1 MHDMLSMSYARG
13 HSQSIVDPSEKFLY
27 CISNMTGS
35 FIPNST
41 ISHSIHIL
49 YVHQMFEFAYK
60 PQKGISYDF
69 IFYSYSLSAIICLLL
84 FVYQFIF
91 LTVSIKIFLPY
102 HLPIIPGV
110 TQVLSRLSYISALGM
125 MTRVSSQVSQRL

>member
-1 MHDMLSMSYARG
+1 MSMHDMLSMSYARG

-84 FVYQFIF
+84 FVFEYFQVEAVKGYWIIF
-91 LTVSIKIFLPY
+91 APFYPCWFWAYFMRSRS
-102 HLPIIPGV
+102 H
-110 TQVLSRLSYISALGM
+110 VLESKKKSE
-125 MTRVSSQVSQRL
+125 